1 VTNPSKLFV
10 RAARARIAFVAFAI
24 FAAFGALVGCSD
36 TGDNTSLPLADSGG
50 GDTTTA
56 EDANPTPD
64 AAADSSS
71 LDAAADSTTVLLDA
85 ASDANTAHDGSIDGA
100 TDATI
105 DGGADAASDATVD
118 ATVDAGVDAAHDASV
133 DAAVDAEAADAE
145 ALDAAEEPPND
156 GGCAAHNY
164 QCQCDHYIAANQAG
178 NTVATTCAATEV
190 VLFEK
195 DTSGGCLA
203 CALNKSC
210 IDDDIGTGDTAQE
223 CDDLA
228 SATAAPSIATVL
240 GATGVDQCLATLA
253 CEVGVDSATGAAS
266 TAPLNVGSTRT
277 LANSYCGSAAALT
290 CQNGSPAG
298 ACVGPIAAGLPGIPA
313 GSSTLSHIGDQ
324 TYPSGQAGTILAC
337 LLRSTGGQCTT
348 CLN

>member
-1 VTNPSKLFV
+1 MTNSSKLFV
-10 RAARARIAFVAFAI
+10 RAASARIAFAALVTW
-24 FAAFGALVGCSD
+24 AAFGSLAGCSD
-36 TGDNTSLPLADSGG
+36 TGDNTALPMADSGT
-50 GDTTTA
+50 GDATTA
-56 EDANPTPD
+56 EDASATPD
-64 AAADSSS
+64 AAADSSAP
-71 LDAAADSTTVLLDA
+71 DAAPDSTTVVPDGAADAALDA
-85 ASDANTAHDGSIDGA
+85 NSTAHDGS
-100 TDATI
+100 TDATV
-105 DGGADAASDATVD
+105 DAGADAAPDAALD
-118 ATVDAGVDAAHDASV
+118 ATVDAGVDAAHDASA
-133 DAAVDAEAADAE
+133 DAAVDAEPV
-145 ALDAAEEPPND
+145 DAAEEPPSD
-156 GGCAAHNY
+156 GGCAANNY

-178 NTVATTCAATEV
+178 NTVATTCTATEV

-195 DTSGGCLA
+195 DTTGGCLA

-228 SATAAPSIATVL
+228 SATTAPSIATVL
-240 GATGVDQCLATLA
+240 GTTGVDQCLATLA

-266 TAPLNVGSTRT
+266 TAPVNVGSTRT
-277 LANSYCGSAAALT
+277 LANSYCGTATATT

-298 ACVGPIAAGLPGIPA
+298 TCAGPIAQGLPGVPA